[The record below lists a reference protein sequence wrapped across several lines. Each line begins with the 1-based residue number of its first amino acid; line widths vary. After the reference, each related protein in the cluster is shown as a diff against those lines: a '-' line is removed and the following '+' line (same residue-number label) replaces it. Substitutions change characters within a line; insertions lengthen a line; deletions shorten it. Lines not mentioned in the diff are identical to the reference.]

1 MGNGV
6 SVDVPGGGYEGY
18 QVLKVQPNSPDTS
31 LTPSDHWGGDGLIG
45 ISVRFSSFEGAC
57 ENVWHIL

>member
-18 QVLKVQPNSPDTS
+18 QVLKVQPNSPGALAGLEPFFDYIIS
-31 LTPSDHWGGDGLIG
+31 LDGKRL
-45 ISVRFSSFEGAC
+45 VRFTS
-57 ENVWHIL
+57 